1 MDSFDHPY
9 LVDDLAV
16 RLSEQGCQVRRLERI
31 DDIVSFGGS
40 AWLFLSLLDGRHTA
54 AEVVDA
60 AVARTGAPRATIVAD
75 FEELFEGLAR
85 RNVAAV
91 GNAPVAGANRPYLG
105 VVAPTLRSTIHVDVT
120 HRCNER
126 CVHCL
131 VPRDRQQIGFDDLRD
146 LCQQA
151 AAAGFVGLAFSG
163 GEPTLHPGFW
173 ELLDLARALGFYFT
187 IFTNGLDLDDQAV
200 SRLAA
205 YRPEKVRISV
215 YSMDPAVH
223 DGMTRVP
230 GSHARTLRAIL
241 ALKAAGVR
249 LYLNA
254 PISARNYESFRAVA
268 AFADG
273 NGFERNLDPV
283 IQPTR
288 DRADFHEELQL
299 TYAQAKDV
307 TGFQQSAAEL
317 VVNVQPGRPV
327 CNVGDDPSVDAALN
341 LYPCPGVRLPLG
353 NLRERRL
360 EELLGHPT
368 LADLRTLSLDNLEV
382 CQRCN
387 LRDGCYRC
395 HGHPYQETGDYRRCA
410 TLDRR
415 QAKIRRE
422 LMVERGTRKA

>member
-1 MDSFDHPY
+1 MDPRHHPH

-16 RLSEQGCQVRRLERI
+16 RLAEPGSQVRRLERI
-31 DDIVSFGGS
+31 DDIVELGGS
-40 AWLFLSLLDGRHTA
+40 AWLFLSLMGGQRTA

-60 AVARTGAPRATIVAD
+60 VVERTGAPRATIAAD
-75 FEELFEGLAR
+75 FEELLGGLERRGLA
-85 RNVAAV
+85 AASA
-91 GNAPVAGANRPYLG
+91 APVAGADRPYLG
-105 VVAPTLRSTIHVDVT
+105 VVAPALRSTIHVDIT

-131 VPRDRQQIGFDDLRD
+131 VPRDRQEVPFADLRRLLD
-146 LCQQA
+146 QA

-163 GEPTLHPGFW
+163 GEPTLHSRFW
-173 ELLDLARALGFYFT
+173 DLLDLARGLGFYFT
-187 IFTNGLDLDDQAV
+187 VFTNGLDLDDQAV
-200 SRLAA
+200 ARLAA

-230 GSHARTLRAIL
+230 GSHQRTLRAIA
-241 ALKAAGVR
+241 ALKEAGVR

-254 PISARNYESFRAVA
+254 PISARNYADYRAIA

-273 NGFERNLDPV
+273 HGFERNLDPV

-288 DRADFHEELQL
+288 DRTDFHEELQL
-299 TYAQAKDV
+299 SYEQAKDV
-307 TGFQQSAAEL
+307 TGFQQSADEL
-317 VVNVQPGRPV
+317 VVNVQPGKPV

-360 EELLGHPT
+360 EELLAHPT

-387 LRDGCYRC
+387 VRDGCYRC
-395 HGHPYQETGDYRRCA
+395 HGHPYQEHGDYRRCA
-410 TLDRR
+410 TMDRR
-415 QAKIRRE
+415 QATIRRE
-422 LMVERGTRKA
+422 LMVARGTRKA